1 MAGVHARRL
10 DSKVGNVLASL
21 GKALLEAIEV
31 ADLEGR
37 VKALEKRTGSTDK

>member
-1 MAGVHARRL
+1 MASVHARRL
-10 DSKVGNVLASL
+10 DHKVGIVLASL

-37 VKALEKRTGSTDK
+37 VKELEKRIGGTNK